1 MLPHVEG
8 EGNMGQARARAAKA
22 EPVAPILSAP
32 APRTLSARATATR
45 QRILDAALAEFA
57 EKGLAGA
64 RVDEIAARAGANKR
78 MLYAHFGS
86 KEELWLVVLE
96 GAYAAKRAEERAVEV
111 EGLAPAEAMARLIA
125 FNRRYTARHPE
136 FVALL
141 NQENLHR
148 AAYLRRSED
157 VPALYSPLL
166 EALRGVLLRGAA
178 GGVFRAGV
186 DAMQLYIDIL
196 ALGHFYVA
204 NRHTL
209 STIFGAPLDTEAA
222 IAAREAHITEV
233 VLGYLRP

>member
-1 MLPHVEG
+1 VPDALP
-8 EGNMGQARARAAKA
+8 ALSPRAA
-22 EPVAPILSAP
+22 
-32 APRTLSARATATR
+32 ATR

-57 EKGLAGA
+57 EKGLAGS

-86 KEELWLVVLE
+86 KEELWLTVLE
-96 GAYAAKRAEERAVEV
+96 RAYAAKRAEERAVEV
-111 EGLAPAEAMARLIA
+111 EGLAPEQAMARLVG
-125 FNRRYTARHPE
+125 FNLRYTARHPE

-148 AAYLRRSED
+148 AAYLKRSAD
-157 VPALYSPLL
+157 VPALYSPIVD
-166 EALRGVLLRGAA
+166 ALRGVLSKGVAS
-178 GGVFRAGV
+178 GVFRAGV
-186 DAMQLYIDIL
+186 DAMQLYISML

-209 STIFGAPLDTEAA
+209 STIFGTPLDTEAA
-222 IAAREAHITEV
+222 IAAREAHIVQV